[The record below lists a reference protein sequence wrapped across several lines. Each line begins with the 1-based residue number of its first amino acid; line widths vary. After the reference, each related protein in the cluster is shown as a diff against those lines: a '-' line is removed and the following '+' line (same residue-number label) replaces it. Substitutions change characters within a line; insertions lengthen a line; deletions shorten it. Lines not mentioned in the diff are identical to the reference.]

1 MTLEEQVI
9 PALDT
14 VSPAKS
20 SSKNKKKNKKKQ
32 TEPPTIPV
40 SKLIKEFRKG
50 QELPYPKP
58 RPLVEITDKVEEL
71 SVDKEETVMSEESQ
85 VTKNTEREPVAK
97 TEEELEEIERG
108 YREARQASEVHR
120 QVRRYAQKTIK
131 PGMSMIDICEL
142 IENGVRNLIE
152 ANGTLQGIA
161 FPTGC
166 SLNECAAHYSPN
178 KGDTTVLQYD
188 DVMKLDFGV
197 HINGRIMDCAF
208 TMAFNPI
215 YDPLLKAVKEATNTG
230 IKSCGIDVRL
240 CDVGRDIEEV
250 MTSYEC
256 ELNGKMFTVMPISNL
271 NGHSIDRYKIHAGKT
286 VPIVDNGDETKMEVI
301 FDFNSGR

>member
-1 MTLEEQVI
+1 MTEGLEIQQPPPTEV
-9 PALDT
+9 AA
-14 VSPAKS
+14 AKKKS
-20 SSKNKKKNKKKQ
+20 NKKNKKKQ

-40 SKLIKEFRKG
+40 SKLFKEFRKG

-58 RPLVEITDKVEEL
+58 LDSGNKNPDDNTEVTN
-71 SVDKEETVMSEESQ
+71 EESRA
-85 VTKNTEREPVAK
+85 TKNTEREPRAK
-97 TEEELEEIERG
+97 TEKELEEIERG
-108 YREARQASEVHR
+108 YKEARQASEVHR
-120 QVRRYAQKTIK
+120 QIRRYAQKTIK
-131 PGMSMIDICEL
+131 PGMTMIEICEL
-142 IENGVRNLIE
+142 VEDGVRNLVE

-178 KGDTTVLQYD
+178 KGDTTVLKYD

-208 TMAFNPI
+208 TMCFNPK
-215 YDPLLKAVKEATNTG
+215 YDPLLKAVKDATNTG

-240 CDVGRDIEEV
+240 CDIGRDIEEV

-256 ELNGKMFTVMPISNL
+256 ELNGKTYTVRPISNL

-286 VPIVDNGDETKMEVI
+286 VPIVDNGDETKMEVTRI
-301 FDFNSGR
+301 N